1 MDWFLGSSSPK
12 SGGSETVAGILSGKG
27 CFFFV
32 IWWYVA
38 SRSCLCQR
46 QLGSL
51 SSFPVQTRNGCNH
64 IYLLKPSVD
73 NFDNGLANVTHT
85 GLEDQMDFIKNIIT
99 FFSKKISKYFP

>member
-1 MDWFLGSSSPK
+1 MPHLKILGKAKTGLPQSKNHLFFSS
-12 SGGSETVAGILSGKG
+12 
-27 CFFFV
+27 
-32 IWWYVA
+32 
-38 SRSCLCQR
+38 
-46 QLGSL
+46 
-51 SSFPVQTRNGCNH
+51 